1 MRSEEFKSAQAS
13 LGLTNEEMST
23 VLMVSLRTVERWRQG
38 TRAVP
43 GPAEVA
49 IALLQKY
56 PAAVKYLLNEGEEK

>member
-38 TRAVP
+38 TRAIP
-43 GPAEVA
+43 GPVVV
-49 IALLQKY
+49 IFRLL
-56 PAAVKYLLNEGEEK
+56 VKCRGATKFLLEK

>member
-38 TRAVP
+38 TRAIP
-43 GPAEVA
+43 GPVVV
-49 IALLQKY
+49 IFRLL
-56 PAAVKYLLNEGEEK
+56 VKYRGVKKFLLGK